1 MVHQS
6 FPPPPT
12 HPFKRLRIYDGL
24 MMNAR
29 RWSLAHDYFR
39 RRQNVHYQSL
49 NQPGIVC
56 GLGVKLIDAPAE
68 VAAQF
73 RDRRWLE
80 IQPGIAIDVEGN
92 PIVVDEETNRQ
103 YRLRTETP
111 LTGTLT
117 IYLVVSYLDPYSPDR
132 QENSEEIRE
141 WFRLDEKT
149 SPPNDKEVEL
159 CRIKIQPGSVELEH
173 PTDLLFPEVNE
184 LDLRYR
190 MQAKARPEAVV
201 RVAQIKES
209 ETDEWYESRQNMSDR
224 ATKSLSY
231 LMQSVSVLYPVLQ
244 GQTQIGQVSLQPP
257 EDLAAYDLLYLT
269 DRQLVELNEEE
280 IYAVYQYQKNGG
292 LILIDAVSNDDLLLK
307 TATEIIFHELETNL
321 QYWQDLS
328 DNHPL
333 ITQPF
338 LFAALPIINQAPVQI
353 WNGGGV
359 ILVTGY
365 LSAAWGLNEQLY
377 IDRNDIRTA
386 QELGINIL
394 HFAWRRRQ
402 IAQLIQ

>member
-1 MVHQS
+1 MTHQT
-6 FPPPPT
+6 FPSPAI

-29 RWSLAHDYFR
+29 RWLLSHDYFR

-49 NQPGIVC
+49 NQPGIVW
-56 GLGVKLIDAPAE
+56 GLGVKLIDPPTE

-80 IQPGIAIDVEGN
+80 IQPGIAIDLEGN
-92 PIVVDEETNRQ
+92 PIIVDEETNRQ

-111 LTGTLT
+111 LTGSLT
-117 IYLVVSYLDPYSPDR
+117 VYLVVSYLDPYSQDR
-132 QENSEEIRE
+132 QETSEELRE
-141 WFRLDEKT
+141 WFRIDEKI
-149 SPPNDKEVEL
+149 SPPNDKEIEL
-159 CRIKIQPGSVELEH
+159 CRIKIQPGVVELQQ
-173 PTDLLFPEVNE
+173 PTDFLFPEVNQ

-201 RVAQIKES
+201 RLAQIKQNDNHQWDES
-209 ETDEWYESRQNMSDR
+209 KQEMSDR
-224 ATKSLSY
+224 ATKNLSY
-231 LMQSVSVLYPVLQ
+231 LMQSVSVLYPALQ
-244 GQTQIGQVSLQPP
+244 GKIKIGQVSLQTLG
-257 EDLAAYDLLYLT
+257 DVADYDLLYLA
-269 DRQLVELNEEE
+269 DWQLMELNEEE
-280 IYAVYQYQKNGG
+280 IYAISQYQKNGG
-292 LILIDAVSNDDLLLK
+292 LILIDAVSEDESLLK
-307 TATEIIFHELETNL
+307 DVTEVILNELEINL
-321 QYWQDLS
+321 QYWQELS

-333 ITQPF
+333 RIQPF
-338 LFAALPIINQAPVQI
+338 LFAALPIINQDSVQI
-353 WNGGGV
+353 WNGEGV

-365 LSAAWGLNEQLY
+365 LSAAWGLNEQHYL
-377 IDRNDIRTA
+377 DRNDIRTA